1 MSHISLVNVMTFQ
14 ISLVGVIKLH
24 ISLVDVMTS
33 QISLVAVMTG
43 DDNAFFLYICIP
55 LFVYSVINISVSV

>member
-33 QISLVAVMTG
+33 QMSLVAVMTG
-43 DDNAFFLYICIP
+43 DDIAFFSTFAYPCSSTVLSI
-55 LFVYSVINISVSV
+55 